1 MDDSPERDADGA
13 TPAVSVARRL
23 LVSGAVEKWKRQL
36 TDLGGR
42 NTLLYYRDLQ
52 RGTLDLSDTDTR
64 RLLEGSRVKLST
76 LFRDPDALRDA
87 ARRARAIRAKARE
100 NDEERG
106 LETLYLGYGLATW
119 RSDRSTATPNAP
131 VLPYRLTLAPDGAA
145 AEDFRLQID
154 DGEPDPELNQTLL
167 YLLQSDFGVNV
178 DAESL
183 IGEADLAS
191 PRVRED
197 IVRRLEGACASVLG
211 FAITPRAVVG
221 NFSFAKLPMVGDL
234 DRALDRIAAH
244 PLLAGIAG
252 DADARGELRER
263 HDASEGAGPPVPPPE
278 DEFLVLDADSSQ
290 SHVIAAAVGGAD
302 LVVIGPP
309 GTGKS
314 QTIANLIATLVARGR
329 SVLFVMRQPAECSPT
344 AALRSSIWT
353 WTRW

>member
-1 MDDSPERDADGA
+1 M
-13 TPAVSVARRL
+13 
-23 LVSGAVEKWKRQL
+23 SGAVETWKRQL

-76 LFRDPDALRDA
+76 LFRDPGALRDA

-131 VLPYRLTLAPDGAA
+131 VLLYRLTLAPDGAA

-167 YLLQSDFGVNV
+167 YLLQSDFGVSI
-178 DAESL
+178 DADAL

-197 IVRRLEGACASVLG
+197 IVRRLEGACASVPG

-244 PLLAGIAG
+244 PLLAGSPATPTHAASCASG
-252 DADARGELRER
+252 TTPRREQGHR
-263 HDASEGAGPPVPPPE
+263 CRRRKT
-278 DEFLVLDADSSQ
+278 SS
-290 SHVIAAAVGGAD
+290 SCW
-302 LVVIGPP
+302 
-309 GTGKS
+309 T
-314 QTIANLIATLVARGR
+314 
-329 SVLFVMRQPAECSPT
+329 PT
-344 AALRSSIWT
+344 AASRT
-353 WTRW
+353 